1 MYIYEIQGVPVP
13 HQETRWNRKTG
24 HAYAPDHKL
33 EQLAKWQIKPF
44 APKEL
49 LKGRFDIEVV
59 CYFPIA
65 KSIKG
70 ERRLQMLNDVIG
82 HTQCPDFDNL
92 LKFYCDVLKG
102 IVLEDDAQ
110 ISDGTG
116 RKRWAERGR
125 TVIKLNPIAQQLKT
139 QGDICA

>member
-1 MYIYEIQGVPVP
+1 MYIYEILGIPTP
-13 HQETRWNRKTG
+13 HHETRWNRKSG
-24 HAYAPDHKL
+24 HAYAPDYKL

-44 APKEL
+44 APQEL
-49 LKGRFDIEVV
+49 LTGRFELEVV

-70 ERRLQMLNDVIG
+70 ERRAQMLNDVIG
-82 HTQCPDFDNL
+82 HTQKPDFDNL

-102 IVLEDDAQ
+102 IVLEDDCF

-116 RKRWAERGR
+116 RKRWGERGK
-125 TVIKLNPIAQQLKT
+125 TIIKLSPIAQQLKR
-139 QGDICA
+139 QGDQCA